1 MVIVRVGQKHIA
13 DFVWVDAVLPQLL
26 HTAREAARISS
37 IDQDIA
43 DLCGNQVVID
53 HTGTKI
59 DDGHIFPPAISSQQI
74 VQLIS
79 TRTASSGE
87 K

>member
-1 MVIVRVGQKHIA
+1 MRVGQKHIA
-13 DFVWVDAVLPQLL
+13 DFVWVDAVLSQLL
-26 HTAREAARISS
+26 YLSRKAARISC

-43 DLCGNQVVID
+43 DLCGNQVVVD
-53 HTGTKI
+53 HTGAKV

-74 VQLIS
+74 VHLIS